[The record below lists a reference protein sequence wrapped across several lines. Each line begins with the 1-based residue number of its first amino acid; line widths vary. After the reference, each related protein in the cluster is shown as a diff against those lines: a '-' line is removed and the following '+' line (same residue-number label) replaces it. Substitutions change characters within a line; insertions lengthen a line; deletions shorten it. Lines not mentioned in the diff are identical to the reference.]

1 MKKVGGEEG
10 EDRARFLRRA
20 YFLIKFLLTGIAS
33 LCAKRDWPVSYQRHN
48 CHVCVGAFVGR
59 QLNAREN
66 H

>member
-1 MKKVGGEEG
+1 MGGEEG
-10 EDRARFLRRA
+10 EDRARFLRCA
-20 YFLIKFLLTGIAS
+20 YFLIKFLLTEIAS
-33 LCAKRDWPVSYQRHN
+33 LCAKRDWPVSYHD

>member
-1 MKKVGGEEG
+1 MGGEEG
-10 EDRARFLRRA
+10 EDRARFLRA

-33 LCAKRDWPVSYQRHN
+33 LCAKRDWPVSYHD